1 MPTFSCVNTGN
12 EKFRNEMTIAL
23 AEKASQF
30 QQQVRHD
37 MFPID
42 FHKKVDDRWTMKI
55 FDWFEWNPI
64 KF

>member
-42 FHKKVDDRWTMKI
+42 FHKKVDDRWTMKFI
-55 FDWFEWNPI
+55 D
-64 KF
+64 